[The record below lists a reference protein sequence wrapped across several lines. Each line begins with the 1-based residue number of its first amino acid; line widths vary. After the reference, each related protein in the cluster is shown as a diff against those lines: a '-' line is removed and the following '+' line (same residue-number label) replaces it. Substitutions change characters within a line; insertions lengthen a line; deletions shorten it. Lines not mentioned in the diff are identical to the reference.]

1 MDGREGRA
9 VARILIGMGLALMA
23 VPATATE
30 QATRTVPEAPAAHA
44 LQPAAPMIPA
54 LTLAPRQPGFQP
66 VSGPQSWTAYAD
78 NRMVLLPPDRQQEVV
93 SVYGLDVSLPIED
106 PRRTTRLGVRVGF

>member
-1 MDGREGRA
+1 MDGRDGRA
-9 VARILIGMGLALMA
+9 VARILIGMGLALTA
-23 VPATATE
+23 VPATAAE
-30 QATRTVPEAPAAHA
+30 QPARGAGVAPAAQA
-44 LQPAAPMIPA
+44 PQPAAPMIPA

-66 VSGPQSWTAYAD
+66 ASGPQSWTAYAD
-78 NRMVLLPPDRQQEVV
+78 NRMVLLPPERQQEVV